1 MKNEFNP
8 VRKRFVIGL
17 IGALLFSG
25 AVLPT
30 PAQAAKPC
38 NKIGATSIVVQ
49 NGKKITLDCLQVGK
63 NKEWTQQNSTISK
76 SDLDALVAKYLKQ
89 DLEFPRPVSAVKP
102 GIRNAAV
109 VTAGLASSGPARVA
123 VELKIALAKIGW
135 TSKDAYDGKFLPT
148 EQSALIQK
156 VVLEKVDAIFL
167 VAITPSAVQAG
178 IDAAKAA
185 GIVVACILCG
195 PDLPEGMININ
206 VDASGAGRGQA
217 EYAVKNS
224 KSTGTIF
231 VYQNLEFA
239 TSTLQTAVAAQ
250 RVKYLC
256 PKCTVVTP
264 TLTLAESRTTGAAIW
279 TSLLRDY
286 PNGKL
291 DFVILPFDSP
301 AGALAQTAQ
310 QLGRTDFG
318 IVGYGALA
326 PFVDMVGIGSP
337 NVAKASITI
346 STPYY
351 AWAAVDQVARTFAKV
366 PLWDGSKMPFGLITK
381 GNYSKYPS
389 GAPFVYPKFD
399 YTKDFP
405 KLWGK

>member
-1 MKNEFNP
+1 MDC
-8 VRKRFVIGL
+8 
-17 IGALLFSG
+17 LL
-25 AVLPT
+25 V
-30 PAQAAKPC
+30 
-38 NKIGATSIVVQ
+38 
-49 NGKKITLDCLQVGK
+49 GKKKL
-63 NKEWTQQNSTISK
+63 WTPRNSLISK

-89 DLEFPRPVSAVKP
+89 DLDFPRPVSAVSP
-102 GIRNAAV
+102 GIHNVAV
-109 VTAGLASSGPARVA
+109 VTAGLASSGPAKVA
-123 VELKIALAKIGW
+123 SELKIALAKIGW

-195 PDLPEGMININ
+195 PNLPEGMININ
-206 VDASGAGRGQA
+206 VDAAGAGRGQA

-224 KSTGTIF
+224 KPNGTIF

-239 TSTLQTAVAAQ
+239 TSTLESAVAAQ
-250 RVKYLC
+250 RVKDLC
-256 PKCTVVTP
+256 PKCNVVTP

-286 PNGKL
+286 PAGQL

-301 AGALAQTAQ
+301 SGALAKTAD

-337 NVAKASITI
+337 VVAKASLTI

-366 PLWDGSKMPFGLITK
+366 SLWDGSQMPFGLITK
-381 GNYSKYPS
+381 ENFSNYPS

-405 KLWGK
+405 TLWGK